1 MNAGRI
7 LTTKHKYD
15 NIPVIVEGLS
25 TLKGGDGM
33 LGAVST
39 LFAIITYLLCRKFGK
54 VWLSLVFVIATTI
67 ALTEFVLAAIL
78 MFRGPVA
85 GVIITLVLIL
95 VASVAARLMV
105 ELDEYE
111 PKIAFY
117 VLTVV
122 TAIAMV
128 FAVNVAGADA
138 SILTV
143 LVSVAVATI
152 IAVTVLGRHFEPGE
166 TLVLQV
172 MLSVAIAAVVTAL
185 PLPYPFL

>member
-1 MNAGRI
+1 M
-7 LTTKHKYD
+7 TTKHKYD

-39 LFAIITYLLCRKFGK
+39 LFAIIAYLLCRKFGK
-54 VWLSLVFVIATTI
+54 VWLSLVFIVATTI

-78 MFRGPVA
+78 MFKGPVA
-85 GVIITLVLIL
+85 GVIMALVLIL
-95 VASVAARLMV
+95 VASVGARLMV

-152 IAVTVLGRHFEPGE
+152 IAVTVLGRLFEPGE

-172 MLSVAIAAVVTAL
+172 MLSVAIAAIVTAL